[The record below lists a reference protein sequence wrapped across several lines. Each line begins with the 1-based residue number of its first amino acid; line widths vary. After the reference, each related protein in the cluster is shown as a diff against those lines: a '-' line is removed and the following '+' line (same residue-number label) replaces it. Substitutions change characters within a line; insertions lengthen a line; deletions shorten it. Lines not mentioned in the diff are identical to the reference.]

1 MGLTSFEFG
10 IFILFGVVLYYTVFR
25 GQQWK
30 LLLVLSYLYYAAAD
44 VKNVIFLL
52 AVTIIT
58 YTAGCILDRD
68 MEKKKRKR
76 IVAVALF
83 LDFLILGVLKYTD
96 FLIDNINRIFHG
108 NISMLELVLPLG
120 LSFFTFQSAGYLLDV
135 YWKKTKAEKNFFR
148 YALFVAWFPQ
158 IMQGPI
164 GRFERL
170 AHQFEGTHR
179 FQMENIERGLQ
190 LILYGLFKKMILADN
205 AAMFVDHIFHQYE
218 TFDGLVLAGVLAYSI
233 QLYGDFS
240 GGIDVVRGVSYLF
253 GIVLDEN
260 FRQPYFAVS
269 ITDFWHRWH
278 ITLGTWMKDYVFY
291 PISLSGWMGKL
302 SKKTKKIFGRKKGRT
317 IPICIANILVFLLVG
332 VWHGAAW
339 KYIAYGLYNGIIIG
353 VSGLLTESYR
363 NWKEKLHIAPE
374 SRGFHLFQIIRTFI
388 LVNISWLFDMADT
401 VGQALR
407 MLVNLVTKF
416 DWSPLFDGSIY
427 ADVPGYITYRYVQFL
442 AIFIGSAVVFFISL
456 QKEKGK
462 DVAAWL
468 MSVPFWKR
476 AALYLGV
483 LFMTAMLGMPVNATG
498 GFIYAQF

>member
-1 MGLTSFEFG
+1 
-10 IFILFGVVLYYTVFR
+10 
-25 GQQWK
+25 
-30 LLLVLSYLYYAAAD
+30 
-44 VKNVIFLL
+44 
-52 AVTIIT
+52 
-58 YTAGCILDRD
+58 
-68 MEKKKRKR
+68 
-76 IVAVALF
+76 
-83 LDFLILGVLKYTD
+83 
-96 FLIDNINRIFHG
+96 
-108 NISMLELVLPLG
+108 
-120 LSFFTFQSAGYLLDV
+120 
-135 YWKKTKAEKNFFR
+135 
-148 YALFVAWFPQ
+148 
-158 IMQGPI
+158 
-164 GRFERL
+164 
-170 AHQFEGTHR
+170 
-179 FQMENIERGLQ
+179 MENIERGLQ

-462 DVAAWL
+462 DVATWL

-476 AALYLGV
+476 AALYLGA

>member
-1 MGLTSFEFG
+1 
-10 IFILFGVVLYYTVFR
+10 
-25 GQQWK
+25 
-30 LLLVLSYLYYAAAD
+30 
-44 VKNVIFLL
+44 
-52 AVTIIT
+52 
-58 YTAGCILDRD
+58 
-68 MEKKKRKR
+68 
-76 IVAVALF
+76 
-83 LDFLILGVLKYTD
+83 
-96 FLIDNINRIFHG
+96 
-108 NISMLELVLPLG
+108 
-120 LSFFTFQSAGYLLDV
+120 
-135 YWKKTKAEKNFFR
+135 
-148 YALFVAWFPQ
+148 
-158 IMQGPI
+158 
-164 GRFERL
+164 
-170 AHQFEGTHR
+170 
-179 FQMENIERGLQ
+179 MENIERGLQ

-442 AIFIGSAVVFFISL
+442 AIFIGSVVVFFISL

>member
-1 MGLTSFEFG
+1 
-10 IFILFGVVLYYTVFR
+10 
-25 GQQWK
+25 
-30 LLLVLSYLYYAAAD
+30 
-44 VKNVIFLL
+44 
-52 AVTIIT
+52 
-58 YTAGCILDRD
+58 
-68 MEKKKRKR
+68 
-76 IVAVALF
+76 
-83 LDFLILGVLKYTD
+83 
-96 FLIDNINRIFHG
+96 
-108 NISMLELVLPLG
+108 
-120 LSFFTFQSAGYLLDV
+120 
-135 YWKKTKAEKNFFR
+135 
-148 YALFVAWFPQ
+148 
-158 IMQGPI
+158 
-164 GRFERL
+164 
-170 AHQFEGTHR
+170 
-179 FQMENIERGLQ
+179 MENIERGLQ

-353 VSGLLTESYR
+353 VSGLLAESYR

-407 MLVNLVTKF
+407 MLVNLFTKF
-416 DWSPLFDGSIY
+416 DWSPLLDGSIY

-442 AIFIGSAVVFFISL
+442 AIFIGCAAVFFISL

-483 LFMTAMLGMPVNATG
+483 LFLTAMLGMPVNATG